1 MAAKHP
7 KSPGEST
14 PEPEAQPAQAE
25 SNVGA
30 VSATAEVEPPK
41 PPLGLLPRPGQRPPW
56 LFSPS
61 EQEE

>member
-14 PEPEAQPAQAE
+14 PEPEAQPARAE
-25 SNVGA
+25 SA
-30 VSATAEVEPPK
+30 VSATTEVEPPK
-41 PPLGLLPRPGQRPPW
+41 PPLGLLPRPGQLPPW